1 MNTLRLAISLTA
13 LSSLASASIWNSATF
28 QITCSTNTSAQDASG
43 TVAVTRGGIFPSPL
57 IAPPISFAADS
68 QLPGGGR
75 AFAYSDASHGFMSPG
90 VFSLSGY
97 VLSQLTPMSSMTAA
111 RAEAHSGYSIQFEVP
126 GDAMYRFAFAYLS
139 TGVVASIHDEFDS
152 LIASFDGV
160 NNQPGGQSGFLAA
173 GSYRF
178 EIAADATSESPL
190 GDVYNAETYGLILLI
205 GPAACSSDFNSDWQV
220 DDADFGI
227 FTVGYEIL
235 DCNDSSM
242 SVVCQGDL
250 NGDYVVDDADFTIFA
265 AAYDA
270 LVCP

>member
-1 MNTLRLAISLTA
+1 MNTLPLAISLAA
-13 LSSLASASIWNSATF
+13 LSTLASASIWETATF
-28 QITCSTNTSAQDASG
+28 QVTCSTNARAQDASG
-43 TVAVTRGGIFPSPL
+43 TVTVTKGGIFPAAL
-57 IAPPISFAADS
+57 IAPPISFAVDS

-139 TGVVASIHDEFDS
+139 TGVVASIHDEFDA

-160 NNQPGGQSGFLAA
+160 NNQPVGQSGFLAA

-178 EIAADATSESPL
+178 EITADATSELTL
-190 GDVYNAETYGLILLI
+190 GDVYAAKIYGLILLI
-205 GPAACSSDFNSDWQV
+205 GPAACSSDLNSDWQV

-227 FTVGYEIL
+227 FAVGYDIL
-235 DCNDSSM
+235 DCNDASM
-242 SVVCQGDL
+242 PVVCQGDL
-250 NGDYVVDDADFTIFA
+250 NGDYVVDDADFIVFI
-265 AAYDA
+265 AAYEA
-270 LVCP
+270 LACP